1 MSAWLCRRIS
11 MFNDIGGG
19 EDSDVFHVGEAILV
33 EVVSE
38 AFFWLKSASKGA
50 VNRPEQIVVNV
61 SFLLT

>member
-11 MFNDIGGG
+11 MFNVIGGG

-38 AFFWLKSASKGA
+38 AFFWLKSASK
-50 VNRPEQIVVNV
+50 
-61 SFLLT
+61 